1 MFYKS
6 FDDEVFAKFLNYM
19 QKALL
24 HKKLNYIRDYK
35 KLMKWNAHLKDW
47 IMYCKVMK
55 KWILMFVIF

>member
-24 HKKLNYIRDYK
+24 HIKLNYIRDYK
-35 KLMKWNAHLKDW
+35 KINEMECL
-47 IMYCKVMK
+47 
-55 KWILMFVIF
+55 FEG